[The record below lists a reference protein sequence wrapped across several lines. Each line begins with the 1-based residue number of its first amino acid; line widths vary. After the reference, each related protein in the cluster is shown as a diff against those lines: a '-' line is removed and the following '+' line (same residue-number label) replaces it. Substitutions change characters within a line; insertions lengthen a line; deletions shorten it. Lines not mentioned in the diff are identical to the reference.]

1 MPLELPDDARDEAIE
16 AIKSYAEEHFDE
28 PIGNLAAGGLLA
40 FFLTEI
46 APSVYNQAV
55 RDAQTRLQVRVSE
68 LDVDLQETEFP
79 ASRRRR

>member
-1 MPLELPDDARDEAIE
+1 MPLKISDETRDEAIE

-28 PIGNLAAGGLLA
+28 PLGNLAAGGLLE

-46 APSVYNQAV
+46 GPSVYNQAV
-55 RDAQTRLQVRVSE
+55 RDAQARMQVRVSE

-79 ASRRRR
+79 ASRCRR